1 MPCTKMT
8 SGTDVGYICAG
19 WFKQKG
25 DVSHTSSGYRIAR
38 IWMENALAAAAHDTC
53 CGDNSSPGLSF
64 LISPYKHL
72 FYFFAFLFPFS
83 FFFFL
88 YSEHIYMNRPLHN
101 TEQRANKAPNYA
113 QAAAKS
119 QQPAQQQQPTRGH
132 QPQQS
137 AQHEVEQP
145 SFVKNGGSTYN
156 KSTGGR
162 SQQSSYHGHKSS

>member
-1 MPCTKMT
+1 MDGTTDDLFFLFLPEREPSLFFVLLKIEQKRLEMEHVLPCTKMT

-83 FFFFL
+83 FFFLFIL
-88 YSEHIYMNRPLHN
+88 GTYIY
-101 TEQRANKAPNYA
+101 EQAF
-113 QAAAKS
+113 
-119 QQPAQQQQPTRGH
+119 T
-132 QPQQS
+132 
-137 AQHEVEQP
+137 
-145 SFVKNGGSTYN
+145 
-156 KSTGGR
+156 
-162 SQQSSYHGHKSS
+162 